1 MPKKVENYEVERK
14 QVLQKML
21 DILGITDTNKMF
33 SLKELDANEQKQND
47 ILALEPD
54 IKKYFFY
61 SNWTCFK
68 KPCKR
73 RYLSFIKYVMKDMN
87 INLKAATLTTRFDDL
102 SSQSETYYK
111 IL

>member
-14 QVLQKML
+14 EVLQKMF
-21 DILGITDTNKMF
+21 DILGITETNKMF

-47 ILALEPD
+47 ILALESD

-73 RYLSFIKYVMKDMN
+73 RYLSLTKYVMKDCGLE
-87 INLKAATLTTRFDDL
+87 IKQITGLSRIDDKIEYE
-102 SSQSETYYK
+102 SFYK